1 MGLFPEE
8 LNPPVV
14 LLGLCT
20 LLIHQLKVFDPRLIV
35 IREGLV
41 DLPCED
47 VGPTGEPIE
56 PEDQVDVQVSEG
68 HGIRP
73 HSWS

>member
-14 LLGLCT
+14 LLGLCA
-20 LLIHQLKVFDPRLIV
+20 LLIHPLKVLDPRLIV

-47 VGPTGEPIE
+47 VGPGCEPIE
-56 PEDQVDVQVSEG
+56 PEDQVDVQIVGG
-68 HGIRP
+68 HGMRP
-73 HSWS
+73 HS